1 MAKTAKALEWDLAS
15 KIGFGCL
22 VLTWIVA
29 RLYLYPFVYVR
40 SAFLESA
47 PLLEG
52 GMTAATLSGFHALLS
67 VLIILNLM
75 WFHMM
80 LRLIW
85 KLVKGGKA
93 EDPTLVKKA
102 EATKAPWVVPA
113 PSNDSDCDVSVD
125 STAFSDADSSD
136 SLSDDEAASDEQ

>member
-1 MAKTAKALEWDLAS
+1 
-15 KIGFGCL
+15 
-22 VLTWIVA
+22 
-29 RLYLYPFVYVR
+29 
-40 SAFLESA
+40 
-47 PLLEG
+47 
-52 GMTAATLSGFHALLS
+52 MTAATLGGFHALLS

-80 LRLIW
+80 LKLIW
-85 KLVKGGKA
+85 KLIKGGKA

-125 STAFSDADSSD
+125 STAFSDSVQSVTSADSSE
-136 SLSDDEAASDEQ
+136 SLSDDETASDEQ